1 MRIKPKIDSLIILHL
16 AEAYQKQY
24 VEMNLC
30 LSQEQNEASFR
41 DFVQQYYAAVHEKRH
56 PAPIIHPDVL
66 LF

>member
-1 MRIKPKIDSLIILHL
+1 MRIKPIIDFLTVLHL

-30 LSQEQNEASFR
+30 LSPEQNEASFR
-41 DFVQQYYAAVHEKRH
+41 DYVQQYHAALHWEKK
-56 PAPIIHPDVL
+56 PAPVIHSDVA

>member
-1 MRIKPKIDSLIILHL
+1 MRIKPEIGFFIILHL

-24 VEMNLC
+24 AEMNLC
-30 LSQEQNEASFR
+30 LSHEQNEASFHN
-41 DFVQQYYAAVHEKRH
+41 FVQQYYAALHGKRH

>member
-1 MRIKPKIDSLIILHL
+1 MSIKPNIDFLTILHL

-30 LSQEQNEASFR
+30 LSPEQNEASFR
-41 DFVQQYYAAVHEKRH
+41 DFVQQYYAAVHWGTR
-56 PAPIIHPDVL
+56 PNPVIHPGVA